1 MSQLKEAWKPIV
13 NKLGQ
18 LSKQSNR
25 STIATEVG
33 YRSIDGANRNRDTT
47 GVSTI
52 ELQGPADCY
61 QVMFESFKGRNGGG
75 ESSGRIG
82 QPIPSRVEHRIMT
95 LRPIIYLLRIFSSY
109 TLELNYEILRH
120 PHLDV

>member
-18 LSKQSNR
+18 LSKQWNR

-33 YRSIDGANRNRDTT
+33 YRSIDGANRNRDAT
-47 GVSTI
+47 GVPTI
-52 ELQGPADCY
+52 DLQEQADCY
-61 QVMFESFKGRNGGG
+61 HAMFKSFQGQNGGG

-82 QPIPSRVEHRIMT
+82 QSIPSRVEHRIMM
-95 LRPIIYLLRIFSSY
+95 RSIIYLLRIFSSY